1 MLVRGMV
8 ACTAVGLLC
17 ACAACS
23 SSETAA
29 RVRENTI
36 MLEEMYG
43 THEAAG
49 AGLTTPGT
57 AGAPPPVGACVTVS
71 LASVVHAALSNNPL
85 IAIAEHQVDMARA
98 DAWRAMSYYFPRGK
112 LGGAYTYFSEQTLQD
127 VRFDI
132 SQAAGPVNDMI
143 KGYNA
148 AIERL
153 RVLFPDLQPIK
164 SQVPQQLVT
173 DVRIEPHSDVRGTLR
188 MVQPLFVGGQIY
200 YRHKQ
205 AKTGEALANAKLQQ
219 ARQNVVHDALQT
231 YYLWNHLA
239 RLRAVLA
246 EVHGRVVAI
255 ERLAGHRRER
265 ADPMKRSETK
275 IATEF
280 WRARAF
286 RLMLEER
293 QARVDDAQ
301 RSAEIAL
308 RALMGYPAWTPLA
321 PVAFDFRALSNAHA
335 LVRSAAQRRPTNNL
349 DIRQL
354 DLMLRAAKQG
364 RMATQGALW
373 PQVYGFFQYDT
384 VDAVDYQPGDEGSW
398 FIGIGLDVPVFDLLE
413 NIAKL
418 RRANA
423 EVRAMRAALAAG
435 LLKTEA
441 EIQSLSG
448 QLAAAERRRM
458 LLDEAVIAI
467 VNRITTARDLRMI
480 GYDAIKEMLDAQYEK
495 LQVDLQQAELLHE
508 EAVTALHLAEFFP
521 DAFTAYVE
529 RVTL

>member
-1 MLVRGMV
+1 MV
-8 ACTAVGLLC
+8 VSVAPLMGTLSS
-17 ACAACS
+17 CS

-36 MLEEMYG
+36 MLEALYG
-43 THEAAG
+43 THEAAD
-49 AGLTTPGT
+49 TVSS
-57 AGAPPPVGACVTVS
+57 APEVPSAVSTWANGVTVS
-71 LASVVHAALSNNPL
+71 LATVVHAALSNNPL
-85 IAIAEHQVDMARA
+85 VTIAEHQVDMARA

-112 LGGAYTYFSEQTLQD
+112 LGGAFTYFSEQTIND

-132 SQAAGPVNDMI
+132 SQAAAPVNELI
-143 KGYNA
+143 RGYNA
-148 AIERL
+148 AVDKL
-153 RVLFPDLQPIK
+153 RVLFPDLQRIQG
-164 SQVPQQLVT
+164 QVPNTIVT
-173 DVRIEPHSDVRGTLR
+173 DVRIAPHTDVRGSLR
-188 MVQPLFVGGQIY
+188 IVQPLFVGGQIY

-205 AKTGEALANAKLQQ
+205 AKTGELLADAKLQQ
-219 ARQNVVHDALQT
+219 ARQNVVHDALKT
-231 YYLWNHLA
+231 YYLWNHA
-239 RLRAVLA
+239 AQLRAILA

-255 ERLAGHRRER
+255 ERLAGHRREL
-265 ADPMKRSETK
+265 ADPMNRTEAK

-293 QARVDDAQ
+293 QARTDDAL

-321 PVAFDFRALSNAHA
+321 PAAFDFHALSNAHA

-384 VDAVDYQPGDEGSW
+384 VDVVDYQAGDEGSW
-398 FIGIGLDVPVFDLLE
+398 FIGIGMDVPIFDLLE

-418 RRANA
+418 RRAEA
-423 EVRAMRAALAAG
+423 EVRALRAALAAG

-441 EIQSLSG
+441 EIQALNNT
-448 QLAAAERRRM
+448 LAAAEQRRR
-458 LLDEAVIAI
+458 LLEEALTAIAT
-467 VNRITTARDLRMI
+467 RITTARDLRLI

-495 LQVDLQQAELLHE
+495 LQVDVQYADLLHE
-508 EAVTALHLAEFFP
+508 EALAALHLAEFFP
-521 DAFTAYVE
+521 DAFTRYVE
-529 RVTL
+529 QLAP